1 MRMARLARAMR
12 VLARCRIS
20 ARRCM
25 SSRPVRPGVDPQDRS
40 RRVALRLRHATP
52 RQNGGGNL
60 PVPGMR
66 SHGHDMN
73 KRPGAGNPTKP
84 QRSAYEKALG
94 LLARREHSRKEL
106 KTKLR
111 QGGYEGEE
119 TAAALDRL
127 GEQHYQDD
135 DRFAE
140 VLLRSR
146 IAQGYGPMRLR
157 QELKSHGLADAR
169 IRELLD
175 AAEVDWDASAAA
187 QLRRRYGKTGAND
200 PAERARRAQFLLR
213 RGFAAA
219 TVRRVTH
226 AEVDDADDLP

>member
-1 MRMARLARAMR
+1 MARLARAMS
-12 VLARCRIS
+12 VCMVMK
-20 ARRCM
+20 RRHG
-25 SSRPVRPGVDPQDRS
+25 PGDP
-40 RRVALRLRHATP
+40 A
-52 RQNGGGNL
+52 
-60 PVPGMR
+60 
-66 SHGHDMN
+66 
-73 KRPGAGNPTKP
+73 KP
-84 QRSAYEKALG
+84 KRSAYDKALG

-119 TAAALDRL
+119 TIAAIDRL
-127 GEQHYQDD
+127 GDQHYQDD

-146 IAQGYGPMRLR
+146 IAQGYGPVRLR
-157 QELKSHGLADAR
+157 VELKSHGLADAR

-175 AAEVDWDASAAA
+175 DAEVDWDASAAV
-187 QLRRRYGKTGAND
+187 QLRRRYGGAGTND

-219 TVRRVTH
+219 TVRSVTH
-226 AEVDDADDLP
+226 ADVDEAADDIS